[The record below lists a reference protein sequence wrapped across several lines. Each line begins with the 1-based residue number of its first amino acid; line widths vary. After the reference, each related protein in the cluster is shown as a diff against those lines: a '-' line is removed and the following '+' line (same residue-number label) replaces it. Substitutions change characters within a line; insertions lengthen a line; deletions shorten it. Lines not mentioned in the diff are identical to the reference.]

1 MLTFPVEEALTFD
14 DVLLLPQKSDVL
26 PHETDVS
33 SYLTPNIKVNIPLV
47 SAAMDT
53 VTEHRL
59 AIALAR
65 EGGIGIIH
73 RNMSIEDQMYEV
85 EKVKKAESGMI
96 MDPVTIF
103 PHQTVEEALNIMS
116 IYKISGVPVVDEN
129 KRLVGILTNR
139 DLRFIHKKDYK
150 NLFLNL

>member
-85 EKVKKAESGMI
+85 EKVKSRVWYDNGPCNYPATS
-96 MDPVTIF
+96 
-103 PHQTVEEALNIMS
+103 NC
-116 IYKISGVPVVDEN
+116 
-129 KRLVGILTNR
+129 
-139 DLRFIHKKDYK
+139 
-150 NLFLNL
+150 